1 MTTTFDNRAAL
12 EKAIESCSN
21 SVRALREKMH
31 DEEEAV
37 EMEDVA
43 KEVQR
48 LMGLRKELQRWIQ
61 TKSEDQKTNQ
71 HEEET
76 PETGND
82 SAEPMVVGSKL
93 EQRAVK
99 LESHVAKAN
108 EKLLILETKVAQIE
122 RTKNALTY
130 LNQVRTSAEEK
141 VETLVDQTTEIGVI
155 KSLKKKKKNKKVM
168 EAKKVATNHLGMTD
182 DTDQVANLTIQLE
195 AERMK
200 VLEVTQTA
208 KKLQKSVDALTEEK
222 RKIVAKLTAE
232 SKAGIT
238 KSEQASDIKH
248 SDDELE
254 DGLLN
259 VQDKLDQTITTIVQ
273 EKTGV
278 VANLTG
284 ELKKE
289 HSEPEQANQLDQ
301 KVYSDP
307 ELSVMSLVK
316 EKVELQ
322 NSLQAAENIT
332 NAVRDELSRLKKEL
346 SEIKDKKETR
356 ETHLGKLWKNIEE
369 LQLENKMLK
378 EKNLSIKAKV
388 QKVRAEA
395 ERYIAEIS
403 SYDHKTEMLNA
414 EIESAKIELDKSKKE
429 AEILQHESEKLQ
441 NEVSVSKSIAANSEE
456 RIRTLEKDLEVST
469 AMASKNVTELENLRK
484 LNKEAEATKAS
495 FAERIQALE
504 NEIKRLKQ
512 SELEVAAECDV
523 LRQSTKDSERVHKND
538 IEKLM
543 SQLVQLQSVAEGKDG
558 KFEAELSQ
566 AQEIAKVAVAEKELL
581 TSQLL
586 EMKDNM
592 VQLKLKHKKELGQV
606 SDNGLQLKRLA
617 MDLEARTAEVKKEKA
632 LNDDLQSQRSI
643 AADQLQDLRGVA
655 ATNEELLKKARA
667 SLLESNEELKE
678 ARANA
683 LKWKNSAQAA
693 KTLMNAKIADFESAN
708 KQLKKARADA
718 SSASTA
724 RSQLS
729 LSLQAKEKKLAKTKQ
744 ELVAVR
750 KELAEILAAM
760 DAERTQSK
768 QEHMVHVLKLRERSD
783 NELAQLSSQV
793 HSHRVMLAVLLP
805 VLVAV
810 SVYAFS
816 H

>member
-783 NELAQLSSQV
+783 NELAQLSCQV